1 VHLLEGPSYSILN
14 IFCNLSEHSHF
25 AKGGVQS
32 GRIVYNI
39 EDRPMRCYPEWYSC
53 VIQERRSQVDD
64 VSAESCADVVHEMAK
79 GLFDVG
85 KDLQSKKSREVELS
99 Q

>member
-1 VHLLEGPSYSILN
+1 MRS
-14 IFCNLSEHSHF
+14 LSEHEHF
-25 AKGGVQS
+25 RPGGIQA

-39 EDRPMRCYPEWYSC
+39 EDRPNRCYPEWYSC
-53 VIQERRSQVDD
+53 VIQERRSQVEE
-64 VSAESCADVVHEMAK
+64 VSAESCPDVVHEMSK

-85 KDLQSKKSREVELS
+85 KGLQGRRSREVELS